1 MKGETPSFPGNPVSL
16 QQWIPSPLRGGG
28 TGRGG
33 PFRLSPSNRR
43 LKPSPSPQ
51 PSPTRG
57 EGGPK
62 VQGSRQ
68 FQDARMR
75 RFIRRTSNSGHQKSL
90 GLSSAA
96 VPCRRPADDLLPG
109 FCLKPGSAFVAE
121 HCGLPE
127 PAGKR
132 HNPPAYGRP
141 LPLAS
146 RGCGPTRRRP
156 RAGGNETVRFCTVLG
171 IAPHPYRTRTRSDDQ
186 PAWTMASRI
195 SVGATG
201 RPPPSPM
208 PRRRPETTSE
218 TAECLAVA
226 LIRLARA
233 RWGVRGC
240 TDLALAS
247 RQFATRMLPIG
258 PPHSTDRI
266 RVFRRAGRNR
276 HPDSPVESGRIQAP
290 DRGHPPQDEAKVC
303 RQVQGCA
310 RGGAPGSLLVQ
321 AGIQGESGDAVT
333 PRRHSFPPPQPI
345 ATWRGRRTSWQ
356 VDGATAF
363 RGRGGLPGSG
373 SG

>member
-33 PFRLSPSNRR
+33 SFWLSPSNRR

-57 EGGPK
+57 EG
-62 VQGSRQ
+62 VQRYRGSRQ

-109 FCLKPGSAFVAE
+109 FCPKPGAAFVPE
-121 HCGLPE
+121 HCGLLGPT
-127 PAGKR
+127 GKR

-141 LPLAS
+141 LRLAS
-146 RGCGPTRRRP
+146 RGCGPTRQQP
-156 RAGGNETVRFCTVLG
+156 RAGGKETVRFLRLATQ
-171 IAPHPYRTRTRSDDQ
+171 PYRRRTRSDDQ
-186 PAWTMASRI
+186 PAWTMASRV

-218 TAECLAVA
+218 TAECLAVT
-226 LIRLARA
+226 LLRLARA

-240 TDLALAS
+240 TDLPLSS

-266 RVFRRAGRNR
+266 RVLRRAGRDR
-276 HPDSPVESGRIQAP
+276 RPDSPVESDRIQT
-290 DRGHPPQDEAKVC
+290 
-303 RQVQGCA
+303 
-310 RGGAPGSLLVQ
+310 PGRVRLS
-321 AGIQGESGDAVT
+321 
-333 PRRHSFPPPQPI
+333 
-345 ATWRGRRTSWQ
+345 
-356 VDGATAF
+356 
-363 RGRGGLPGSG
+363 
-373 SG
+373 